1 MPEIDISA
9 AADDVVALLQRQQA
23 QPAAARWEASRSA
36 ESLVV
41 REALDRY
48 VSARAPVE
56 IATLRAAEA
65 HEPTVARML
74 ERMRVASGPPR
85 LPAEDET
92 RNLSEA
98 QQYDVYASVIAVRG
112 DPAAHEALLT
122 QDRVILGMRQENR
135 TTDRSGRGKFDDRIV
150 VVWREADGQRHARE
164 FTRANTEPSAQ
175 YDGHAKTN
183 PRSTGFAHVITRTKT
198 EGTDVNG
205 DGVRDLGRLS
215 EGTTEM
221 RGTTHPGKEGV
232 PEFSLRPTPGAI
244 ADGARRVERDSNGDG
259 WFDSDDLGGVQ
270 PLNRTFKFHRGGER
284 NTLSAGCQTFKR
296 AEYDD
301 FLDAVRGTPGQDR
314 WQYVLTSVTHRN
326 RRDQEPDRVLD
337 SEDDPRR
344 PGHPAHALQQQIST
358 GLAGLGGRYRER
370 ADDYSLPL
378 LHAAREAGMTRVDR
392 VVASNAVGAR
402 SAGETLFL
410 VQGVLTDPAALR
422 VGISANE
429 VTDVPVDTSLQ
440 LLQQQSREHTA
451 IDSDPRAARIPDHSL
466 EPGGR

>member
-1 MPEIDISA
+1 MPELDISA

-23 QPAAARWEASRSA
+23 QPAAARWEASRDA
-36 ESLVV
+36 ERLVV

-48 VSARAPVE
+48 VSARASVE

-112 DPAAHEALLT
+112 DTAAHEALLT
-122 QDRVILGMRQENR
+122 QERVILGLRQENR
-135 TTDRSGRGKFDDRIV
+135 TTDISGQGDFNDRMV
-150 VVWREADGQRHARE
+150 VVWRDADGRPHARE
-164 FTRANTEPSAQ
+164 FHEANTEPSAQ

-183 PRSTGFAHVITRTKT
+183 PRSPGFAQVITRSKT
-198 EGTDVNG
+198 EGADVNG
-205 DGVRDLGRLS
+205 DGVRDLGRLA

-221 RGTTHPGKEGV
+221 RGTTHPGNKGV
-232 PEFSLRPTPGAI
+232 PEFSLRPTLGAI
-244 ADGARRVERDSNGDG
+244 AEGARRVERDSNGDG
-259 WFDSDDLGGVQ
+259 WFDADDPGGVQ
-270 PLNRTFKFHRGGER
+270 PLNRTFKFHRGGRE
-284 NTLSAGCQTFKR
+284 NTLSAGCQTLKP

-314 WQYVLTSVTHRN
+314 WQYVLTSVTHRQH
-326 RRDQEPDRVLD
+326 RDQGPDREPGPD
-337 SEDDPRR
+337 ADPRQA
-344 PGHPAHALQQQIST
+344 GHPAHSLQQQIST
-358 GLAGLGGRYRER
+358 GLAGMGGRYGEH

-378 LHAAREAGMTRVDR
+378 LLAAREAGLSRVDR

-410 VQGVLTDPAALR
+410 VQGVLGDPAALR
-422 VGISANE
+422 VGVAATE
-429 VTDVPVDTSLQ
+429 VVDMPVETSLQ
-440 LLQQQSREHTA
+440 LLQQQALERTA
-451 IDSDPRAARIPDHSL
+451 IDSDPRAAQIPHHSA